1 MEKKSISSAVMKNIA
16 YATMLIDHF
25 FAIIV
30 MALLQER
37 AAAGLE
43 TDRLLQVYSAGRAVG
58 RIAFVLFAFLA
69 AEGFVHTRN
78 RGRYL
83 LRLALFAVISEV
95 PFDLAFSNAVIDYR
109 SQNVFSLCFWAFL
122 L

>member
-37 AAAGLE
+37 AAE
-43 TDRLLQVYSAGRAVG
+43 IV
-58 RIAFVLFAFLA
+58 
-69 AEGFVHTRN
+69 EP
-78 RGRYL
+78 
-83 LRLALFAVISEV
+83 E
-95 PFDLAFSNAVIDYR
+95 
-109 SQNVFSLCFWAFL
+109 
-122 L
+122 